1 MGEFDTVIEQQ
12 EQYRDLVPEEIY
24 PYLRNV
30 LDTTSKAFIKVKG
43 DGDPAYIAGH
53 PTLDMDTDIFLV
65 LIENRKE
72 GSPLVKIAIEK
83 VYLNKTRANIR
94 IIVNNLTDIVVYT
107 MDGQT
112 KTRRYK
118 KDDKEGVFKVSVD

>member
-1 MGEFDTVIEQQ
+1 MGEVDTITEQQ

-30 LDTTSKAFIKVKG
+30 LDTNSKTFIKVKG
-43 DGDPAYIAGH
+43 DGDPAYITGH

-65 LIENRKE
+65 SIEERKKE
-72 GSPLVKIAIEK
+72 PPAVKIAIEK
-83 VYLNKTRANIR
+83 VYLNRTRANIR

-112 KTRRYK
+112 KTIRYIK
-118 KDDKEGVFKVSVD
+118 DKEGVFKVSVD

>member
-1 MGEFDTVIEQQ
+1 MGEVDTVTEQQ

-30 LDTTSKAFIKVKG
+30 LDTNSKAFIKVKG
-43 DGDPAYIAGH
+43 DGDPAYITGH
-53 PTLDMDTDIFLV
+53 PTLDMERDIFLV
-65 LIENRKE
+65 LIEERKKE
-72 GSPLVKIAIEK
+72 PPAVKIAIEK
-83 VYLNKTRANIR
+83 VYLNRTRANIR

-112 KTRRYK
+112 KTRRYT
-118 KDDKEGVFKVSVD
+118 KDEEGVFKVSVD